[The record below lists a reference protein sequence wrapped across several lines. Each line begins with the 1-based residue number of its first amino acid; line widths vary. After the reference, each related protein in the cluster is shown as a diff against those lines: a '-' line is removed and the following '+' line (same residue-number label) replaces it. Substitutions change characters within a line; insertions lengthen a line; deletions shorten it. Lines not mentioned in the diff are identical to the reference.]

1 MATLDEL
8 LDIEGV
14 VAAGE
19 FGADGSL
26 RDYKAK
32 MDMSPEMAQMTAQ
45 FCATVTMMFNTLA
58 SSYTQLSGMRWVPQ
72 QGWAYS
78 GGDWTVAMGSGGH
91 KGVFVETARA
101 DFNRLFEALVETD
114 VSPSTEPIGARPTM
128 APSGSFPGTE
138 PISEDVSPSRTEDV
152 PIAEEVPSGTPPQAP
167 PGDVQRETSAEPKP
181 TRMREAPPTGQ
192 ERPGEMERGQE
203 EDKGLIDRAREALL
217 GEEEPRRKEG
227 TDRPERMI

>member
-8 LDIEGV
+8 LGIEGV

-26 RDYKAK
+26 KDYKAK

-58 SSYTQLSGMRWVPQ
+58 NSYTQLSGMRWVPQ

-78 GGDWTVAMGSGGH
+78 GGDWTVAIGGGGH

-101 DFNRLFEALVETD
+101 DFNRLFEALVEAD
-114 VSPSTEPIGARPTM
+114 VSPRAEPTGARPRTEL
-128 APSGSFPGTE
+128 SDSFPGTE
-138 PISEDVSPSRTEDV
+138 PIAEEAPPSRTEDV
-152 PIAEEVPSGTPPQAP
+152 PIAEEMPSGTPPQAP
-167 PGDVQRETSAEPKP
+167 PGDVQRETSPEPP
-181 TRMREAPPTGQ
+181 LTRMREAPPTGQ
-192 ERPGEMERGQE
+192 ERPGQTERKQG
-203 EDKGLIDRAREALL
+203 EDKGLIDKAREALL
-217 GEEEPRRKEG
+217 VEEEPRRREG
-227 TDRPERMI
+227 TNRPERI